1 MKKLENG
8 GVLAVLV
15 LLALAGRANALP
27 LGGGLP
33 GGIGGLI
40 PDVRPVTRGVA
51 QTASNTVDT
60 VRRDL
65 VGRPVVSPATFDR
78 DDNGARVVR
87 REVLAIAPSA
97 ASLATA
103 KAQGFDV
110 VRTDTLAPLGL
121 AVVVLRSPSDLSAS
135 DAVKTLRNADPAGT
149 YEFDHLYDPSG
160 EMAEKPASASHAV
173 PALTFGRVGIA
184 DGGIDLKQSAFED
197 ASITTF
203 NAASKTN
210 VPTAHGTAVASL
222 LVGSHG
228 RWRGAA
234 HEAKL
239 YAADVFGG
247 QADGGSAD
255 AIARGLAWLAQND
268 VPVINV
274 SLSGPKNALV
284 GAAIK
289 ALIARGHIVVAAVGN
304 DGPAVAVSY
313 PAAYDGV
320 VAVTSVD
327 SNGKI
332 QLDANRG
339 PQVMFA
345 AEGVDVPAA
354 KPGSGF
360 AKLTGTSFA
369 APVVAANFAALL
381 AEPNVKAAMAAKTKL
396 EGLAL
401 DLGVPGRDPVYGYG
415 ELTAPAPVTESSVH

>member
-1 MKKLENG
+1 MKKPENIG
-8 GVLAVLV
+8 FLAVLLV
-15 LLALAGRANALP
+15 LLALGGRADALP
-27 LGGGLP
+27 VGG

-40 PDVRPVTRGVA
+40 PDLRPVTRGVER
-51 QTASNTVDT
+51 TVSNTADT

-65 VGRPVVSPATFDR
+65 VGRPVVSPTTFDH

-87 REVLAIAPSA
+87 REVLAIAPSD
-97 ASLATA
+97 ASLAA
-103 KAQGFDV
+103 ARAQGFDV

-121 AVVVLRSPSDLSAS
+121 AVVVLRSPSGLSAR
-135 DAVKTLRNADPAGT
+135 DAVKALRNADPSGT

-160 EMAEKPASASHAV
+160 DVSEKPASASHAV
-173 PALTFGRVGIA
+173 PALTSGSVGIV
-184 DGGIDLKQSAFED
+184 DGGIDLKQDAFD
-197 ASITTF
+197 GASIMTF

-210 VPTAHGTAVASL
+210 MPTAHGTAVASL

-228 RWRGAA
+228 RWHGAA
-234 HEAKL
+234 REAKL

-247 QADGGSAD
+247 QPDGGSAD
-255 AIARGLAWLAQND
+255 AIARGLAWLAQNN

-284 GAAIK
+284 DAAIK
-289 ALIARGHIVVAAVGN
+289 ALVARGHIVVAAVGN

-327 SNGKI
+327 GGGKI

-381 AEPNVKAAMAAKTKL
+381 AKPDAKAAAAAKTRL

-401 DLGVPGRDPVYGYG
+401 DLGAPGRDPVYGFG
-415 ELTAPAPVTESSVH
+415 ELQAPAPVTESSVH